1 MCYENNLV
9 YSVYVSDQKFEKNV
23 DLLLIINENKS
34 DYVYIEDF
42 NRLCAIRQKVR
53 IKTLLQVLST
63 MF

>member
-34 DYVYIEDF
+34 HYVYVEDF